1 MKAAPPH
8 SLAHKVGVETH
19 APGQGAAQ
27 GALTIPAQKRP
38 AASTRVGRQGAQ
50 DPQGDPNHGNDSNSE
65 NQQAPSSLPKVSA
78 TSFSVVYSHLSA
90 ACEGNTT
97 NYSNTQG
104 T

>member
-1 MKAAPPH
+1 MKAAPPR
-8 SLAHKVGVETH
+8 SLAHKAGIKTH

-38 AASTRVGRQGAQ
+38 TASTRVGRRGAQ
-50 DPQGDPNHGNDSNSE
+50 DPQGDPNRGNDGNGE

-78 TSFSVVYSHLSA
+78 TSFSVVYSRLSA
-90 ACEGNTT
+90 TCEGNTT

>member
-1 MKAAPPH
+1 MAPPR
-8 SLAHKVGVETH
+8 SLAHKAGIKTH

-27 GALTIPAQKRP
+27 GALTIPAQKCP
-38 AASTRVGRQGAQ
+38 TASTRVGRRGAQ
-50 DPQGDPNHGNDSNSE
+50 DPQGDPNHGNDGNGE

-78 TSFSVVYSHLSA
+78 TSFSVVYSRSSA

>member
-8 SLAHKVGVETH
+8 SLAHKAGIETH

-27 GALTIPAQKRP
+27 DVLTIPAQKHP
-38 AASTRVGRQGAQ
+38 TASTRVGHQGAQ
-50 DPQGDPNHGNDSNSE
+50 DLQGDPNRGNNGNSE

-78 TSFSVVYSHLSA
+78 TSFSVVYSCSSA
-90 ACEGNTT
+90 TCEGNTT
-97 NYSNTQG
+97 NYSNMQG